1 MAPICTQSRS
11 NIFLSHGLGSEGIPP
26 SFWIGFFLAC
36 TTVLHSSFISASSL
50 SQIEVQIPWF
60 FTLDMISVHSRQA
73 VHGSSLGTDSNS
85 NQEYTKEKTG
95 SDGAE
100 VDGAD
105 SASCSGSE
113 ELDYPDG
120 GRGWLIVFGVS
131 REILFDRKLKEL
143 TAAVFFTFYH

>member
-1 MAPICTQSRS
+1 
-11 NIFLSHGLGSEGIPP
+11 
-26 SFWIGFFLAC
+26 
-36 TTVLHSSFISASSL
+36 
-50 SQIEVQIPWF
+50 
-60 FTLDMISVHSRQA
+60 MISVHSRQA

-85 NQEYTKEKTG
+85 NQEYTKEKIG

-131 REILFDRKLKEL
+131 REILFDRELKEL